1 MADQFTLQSSL
12 EEQSSDFLS
21 QNKQYVYITD
31 SNSGSYNGGQVTMEM
46 SSIANSGKYFIA
58 NESYISIPLVT
69 TLYAIDGNFKNDT
82 PENNFA
88 VSLKNGFTSI
98 ISSIQV
104 EVTNNSV
111 VSVMNYSN
119 VMLNVNQLTEQC
131 LDTQNNYGSSIG
143 FHKDDVLGTT
153 YESEPSPRGLGECN
167 NTIKASLFD
176 PSLGYGKSD
185 FSENKG
191 RLQRMKTSSYDP
203 LLSGESMNSLATTGK
218 SYGMRD
224 GLAAGK
230 IVNFYS
236 VAHLPLNLLS
246 DFFAKLPLVKGAFIK
261 IQLNLNC
268 NTKTTMEIDATGNF
282 TSVNSSSQFS
292 QVPYMISP
300 IEGDLSRNSTTPV
313 TKMELSIG
321 VARNNINASG
331 VTYGHP
337 TLSSVRVYAA
347 LYDLTWVCFN
357 T

>member
-1 MADQFTLQSSL
+1 
-12 EEQSSDFLS
+12 
-21 QNKQYVYITD
+21 
-31 SNSGSYNGGQVTMEM
+31 M
-46 SSIANSGKYFIA
+46 SSIANSGKYFNA

-69 TLYAIDGNFKNDT
+69 SLYAIDGNFKNDT
-82 PENNFA
+82 PENNCA

-143 FHKDDVLGTT
+143 FHKDDVLGTK
-153 YESEPSPRGLGECN
+153 YESAPSPRGLGECN
-167 NTIKASLFD
+167 NTIKSSLFD
-176 PSLGYGKSD
+176 PFLGYGKSD

-191 RLQRMKTSSYDP
+191 RLERMKTSSYDP

-218 SYGMRD
+218 SYALRD

-236 VAHLPLNLLS
+236 IAHLPLS

-268 NTKTTMEIDATGNF
+268 NTKTTM
-282 TSVNSSSQFS
+282 
-292 QVPYMISP
+292 
-300 IEGDLSRNSTTPV
+300 
-313 TKMELSIG
+313 
-321 VARNNINASG
+321 
-331 VTYGHP
+331 
-337 TLSSVRVYAA
+337 
-347 LYDLTWVCFN
+347 
-357 T
+357 